1 MTLPESFSDAI
12 PAMLQSAPVGMLV
25 TDSKKHIVWIN
36 DVLQHYLDVEA
47 DEIIGKRAASLK
59 NDALK
64 ALLKAKNIAELPAT
78 EIHETRWAKCWHV
91 PVTGAEKGT
100 VAHYYFDVTESYQLN
115 SENQSLKLEL
125 ENLNIHDKTTGML
138 NHHGLM
144 QTLESQVSRS
154 RRYNNPLSLIIME
167 AGGLKDKESL
177 TQALVAISY
186 LLNDQL
192 RWADLAGRLDKNRFL
207 LILPET
213 SAKDTVALADKL
225 ARQIDELD
233 KCPAGLKL
241 RCATS
246 SWEKGD
252 DLDKL
257 MSRAE
262 QGLK

>member
-12 PAMLQSAPVGMLV
+12 PAMLQNAPVGMLV
-25 TDSKKHIVWIN
+25 TDSKKQIVWIN
-36 DVLQHYLDVEA
+36 DVLQHYLDLEA
-47 DEIIGKRAASLK
+47 DDIVGQTAASLK
-59 NDALK
+59 IDALK
-64 ALLKAKNIAELPAT
+64 ALLEAKNIAELAAT
-78 EIHETRWAKCWHV
+78 TIHETRWTKCWHV
-91 PVTGAEKGT
+91 PIAGAEKGM
-100 VAHYYFDVTESYQLN
+100 VAHYYFDVTESHQLH

-154 RRYNNPLSLIIME
+154 RRYNNPLSLIILE
-167 AGGLKDKESL
+167 AGGLKDKKSL

-192 RWADLAGRLDKNRFL
+192 RWADLAGRLDNTRFL

-213 SAKDTVALADKL
+213 SAKDTIALADKL
-225 ARQIDELD
+225 TSQIDALE
-233 KCPAGLKL
+233 KCPADLAI
-241 RCATS
+241 RSATS

-252 DLDKL
+252 DLDKF

-262 QGLK
+262 EGLK